1 MPLITKIVKRYNRKS
16 WNSQPPSSVT
26 IYTADSETKKRQ
38 GYCTVYTKKPGKQV
52 YGVTFR
58 GYYEQGK
65 LSGTVFKYSMFYPN
79 YVLPGHYYNLA
90 SASNYKDGKLHG
102 VSIAY
107 DKLQQPLEYNYY
119 ENGKLLYQHSY
130 TKNLNIFTCTFA
142 ESPRIKHTLQ
152 FSEKDGVLYTA
163 NSRRSKGYITVGNM
177 KLKDVVDGEIKT
189 TADIEY
195 NKNGDI
201 VSGYVTTSFNKTV
214 YQEIKDPVTDYVLEL
229 DRLKYSS
236 SVFCVEIKAYNKNN
250 LLIKRWVELRTKDG
264 YKPIGIS
271 MEKVNKDNKLISE
284 YYINVNTRRQGLVKL
299 KLPKFKSYK
308 HISTAYQK
316 ATINF
321 VLATTC

>member
-1 MPLITKIVKRYNRKS
+1 MEFA
-16 WNSQPPSSVT
+16 
-26 IYTADSETKKRQ
+26 TADSETKKRQ

-65 LSGTVFKYSMFYPN
+65 LSGTVFKYSMLYPN
-79 YVLPGHYYNLA
+79 YVLPNHYYNLA

-102 VSIAY
+102 LSILY

-130 TKNLNIFTCTFA
+130 TKNLNIFTCKFA
-142 ESPRIKHTLQ
+142 ELPGIQHELR
-152 FSEKDGVLYTA
+152 FSEKDGILYTA
-163 NSRRSKGYITVGNM
+163 INQRNKGCYCYITIGNM
-177 KLKDVVDGEIKT
+177 KLKDVVNGEIKT
-189 TADIEY
+189 TTDIEH

-201 VSGYVTTSFNKTV
+201 VSGYVYTKSGKLI
-214 YQEIKDPVTDYVLEL
+214 YQEIKDPVTDYVLEIAG
-229 DRLKYSS
+229 LKYSS

-271 MEKVNKDNKLISE
+271 MEKVNKDNKLITE
-284 YYINVNTRRQGLVKL
+284 YYINVDTRRQGLVKL